1 LRAKTTLQPELYFD
15 PPSLKI
21 TEEFY
26 TKYERISQLLDE
38 NPGVLDLVHG
48 DLEPLAELETPGRA
62 RYASDT
68 VLRLAICQVVEGL
81 SLRETVVRVD
91 TCTALRRFVRVD
103 ARTMM
108 DYSTFCRLRNAIQPE
123 TWQKINRLLA
133 EYAVEQGAIRG
144 EALRLDTTAVETN
157 IHWPTDSSLL
167 VDVYRTI
174 KCDLDHA
181 RRLGVRLLV
190 GRRFH
195 LDTVRKLALRIV
207 RKSGRRGSTAKGL
220 KSLYKRLIRQI
231 EEIVAT
237 AGAVA
242 GWLRERRASSSAGGD
257 ATLAERLIELER
269 LGRQVVSQARRRV
282 LEGEAVPND
291 EKLFSIFEP
300 HTELLIRG
308 KAGKPV
314 EFGHMIQIQQVEEKF
329 ITDYTV
335 FERRPTEPALLAPA
349 LASHRALF
357 GSDPVSVAADKGY
370 FDGATVA
377 DLERRIP
384 TVSIAKKGK
393 RSPAET
399 LREHDPIFRHAQR
412 FRAGVEGTIS
422 YLKRVLGLSRCYAKG
437 WTHFQSTVGTGIFVH
452 NLLLLARC

>member
-1 LRAKTTLQPELYFD
+1 MRAKTILQPELYFD

-26 TKYERISQLLDE
+26 SKYERISQLLDD

-48 DLEPLAELETPGRA
+48 DLQSLAEFEAPGRA

-81 SLRETVVRVD
+81 SLRGTIVRVD
-91 TCTALRRFVRVD
+91 TCTALRHFVRVD
-103 ARTMM
+103 ASTMM

-133 EYAVEQGAIRG
+133 EYAVEQGTIRG

-174 KCDLDHA
+174 KSDLDHA

-207 RKSGRRGSTAKGL
+207 RKSGRKGSTAKGL
-220 KSLYKRLIRQI
+220 KSLYRRLIRQI
-231 EEIVAT
+231 EEILAT

-242 GWLRERRASSSAGGD
+242 GWLRDRRTSCSEGGD
-257 ATLAERLIELER
+257 SSLAERLLDLER

-282 LEGEAVPND
+282 LVGESVPND
-291 EKLFSIFEP
+291 EKLFSVFEP

-314 EFGHMIQIQQVEEKF
+314 EFGHMIQIQQVKEKF
-329 ITDYTV
+329 ITDYAV
-335 FERRPTEPALLAPA
+335 FDRRPAEPALLAPA

-357 GSDPVSVAADKGY
+357 GRDPVSVAADKGY
-370 FDGATVA
+370 FEGATVA
-377 DLERRIP
+377 NLETRIP

-393 RSPAET
+393 RSAAEIE
-399 LREHDPIFRHAQR
+399 REHDPIFRHAQR

-422 YLKRVLGLSRCYAKG
+422 FLKRVLGLSRCYAKG

-452 NLLLLARC
+452 NLLLLTRC